1 MSNMVTS
8 CYFNLLFTMQISG
21 IVMCK
26 YFHTFIMLTF
36 TQGVCPQTVTVL
48 QQAWSECIKP
58 CLILNKC
65 DRLITEMKFSP
76 DEAYVHL
83 QRLLEQINSKVG
95 ELHSSTVMEREHQ
108 EVWSCKLHHVY
119 DFSVLL

>member
-1 MSNMVTS
+1 M
-8 CYFNLLFTMQISG
+8 FE
-21 IVMCK
+21 
-26 YFHTFIMLTF
+26 YFHKFTMLTF

-108 EVWSCKLHHVY
+108 EVWSFLYYVS
-119 DFSVLL
+119 DFSVLFLIEFLLGKIH